1 MLIQNYLNR
10 GLADEVRKLKNDA
23 AGHRF
28 IMETFPHPPFPKT
41 FCFVPRLLYNPPMLK
56 RLLITSIIILA
67 VVLSSFAPT
76 TAAES
81 GRVTPDELKAML
93 AKKERVILIDVR
105 TPAEH
110 NEAHIP
116 GSVLMPL
123 DTLEGVTNLPNGGA
137 IIFYCRSGKRSQTAL
152 DILSRKGFKDIRHL
166 DGGINAWIKS
176 GGEVISGTAR

>member
-1 MLIQNYLNR
+1 M
-10 GLADEVRKLKNDA
+10 V
-23 AGHRF
+23 
-28 IMETFPHPPFPKT
+28 
-41 FCFVPRLLYNPPMLK
+41 K
-56 RLLITSIIILA
+56 RLLIASILIFG
-67 VVLSSFAPT
+67 VVLTSLASA

-105 TPAEH
+105 TPGEH

-123 DTLEGVTNLPNGGA
+123 DTLEGVASLPNGGA
-137 IIFYCRSGKRSQTAL
+137 IILYCRSGKRSQTAL

-166 DGGINAWIKS
+166 EGGINAWIKS
-176 GGEVISGTAR
+176 GGEAISGAAR

>member
-1 MLIQNYLNR
+1 MVKHI
-10 GLADEVRKLKNDA
+10 
-23 AGHRF
+23 
-28 IMETFPHPPFPKT
+28 
-41 FCFVPRLLYNPPMLK
+41 
-56 RLLITSIIILA
+56 LITSILIFGVL
-67 VVLSSFAPT
+67 LSSCASA

-105 TPAEH
+105 TPGEH

-137 IIFYCRSGKRSQTAL
+137 IIFYCRSGKRSQQAL
-152 DILSRKGFKDIRHL
+152 DILARKGFKDIRHL
-166 DGGINAWIKS
+166 EGGINAWIKS

>member
-1 MLIQNYLNR
+1 M
-10 GLADEVRKLKNDA
+10 V
-23 AGHRF
+23 
-28 IMETFPHPPFPKT
+28 
-41 FCFVPRLLYNPPMLK
+41 K
-56 RLLITSIIILA
+56 RLLITSILIFG
-67 VVLSSFAPT
+67 VVLSSFASA
-76 TAAES
+76 TAAEG

-137 IIFYCRSGKRSQTAL
+137 IIFYCRSGKRSQQAL
-152 DILSRKGFKDIRHL
+152 DILARKGFKDIRHL
-166 DGGINAWIKS
+166 EGGINAWIKS
-176 GGEVISGTAR
+176 GGEAISGAAR

>member
-1 MLIQNYLNR
+1 MVKHI
-10 GLADEVRKLKNDA
+10 
-23 AGHRF
+23 
-28 IMETFPHPPFPKT
+28 
-41 FCFVPRLLYNPPMLK
+41 
-56 RLLITSIIILA
+56 LITSILIFGVL
-67 VVLSSFAPT
+67 LSSCASA

-105 TPAEH
+105 TPGEH

-137 IIFYCRSGKRSQTAL
+137 IILYCRSGKRSQQAL
-152 DILSRKGFKDIRHL
+152 DILARKGFKDIRHL
-166 DGGINAWIKS
+166 EGGINAWIKS
-176 GGEVISGTAR
+176 GGEVISGAAK